1 LGDLVRNI
9 AFQVAY
15 DGTDLVGSQWQSEGR
30 SVQGELES
38 AWHRLHNEQV
48 RMTLAGRTDAGVH
61 ATGQVANTLTTSQ
74 RPLTTIVRAMNA
86 ILPADVAIVTAWDAP
101 HQFHAR
107 FWAER
112 RTYEY
117 VIDNGLVASP
127 LLRRTTLAV
136 ARPLDSDAMDAAAQV
151 LVGTHDFAAFTVGA
165 PVGTTIRR
173 CDQVS
178 CKRTTRDRQPLVVVR
193 LSANGFLRNMVR
205 IMVGTLVMVGT
216 GRLTTAGLHAI
227 LQGRNRQQAGLL
239 APAHGLTM
247 VAVDYPASA
256 LRPDPSH
263 VK

>member
-1 LGDLVRNI
+1 MGDLVRNI

-15 DGTDLVGSQWQSEGR
+15 DGTDLVGSQWQSAGR

-48 RMTLAGRTDAGVH
+48 RMMLAGRTDAGVH

-74 RPLTTIVRAMNA
+74 RSLTTIVRAMNA

-101 HQFHAR
+101 DQFHAR

-117 VIDNGLVASP
+117 VIDNGMVASP
-127 LLRRTTLAV
+127 LLRRTTMAV
-136 ARPLDSDAMDAAAQV
+136 ARSLDSDAMHAAAQV
-151 LVGTHDFAAFTVGA
+151 LIGTHDFAAFTVGA

-173 CDQVS
+173 CDQVT
-178 CKRTTRDRQPLVVVR
+178 CLRTTREGQPIVVIR

-205 IMVGTLVMVGT
+205 IIVGTLVMVGT
-216 GRLTTAGLHAI
+216 GRLSYAGLQTI
-227 LQGRNRQQAGLL
+227 LQGRDRQQAGLL

-247 VAVDYPASA
+247 VAVDYPTSA

-263 VK
+263 EK

>member
-1 LGDLVRNI
+1 VRNI

-74 RPLTTIVRAMNA
+74 RSLTTIVRAMNA

-107 FWAER
+107 YWAER

-136 ARPLDSDAMDAAAQV
+136 ARPLDSDAMHAAAQV

-173 CDQVS
+173 CDGVS
-178 CKRTTRDRQPLVVVR
+178 CIRTTRDRQPLVVR

-216 GRLTTAGLHAI
+216 GRLTTAGLLAI

>member
-1 LGDLVRNI
+1 MRNI

-15 DGTDLVGSQWQSEGR
+15 DGTDLVGSQWQSVGR

-61 ATGQVANTLTTSQ
+61 AIGQVANTLTTSQ
-74 RPLTTIVRAMNA
+74 RSLVTIVRAMNA
-86 ILPADVAIVTAWDAP
+86 ILPADIAIISAWDAP
-101 HQFHAR
+101 NQFHAR

-127 LLRRTTLAV
+127 LLRRTSLAV
-136 ARPLDSDAMDAAAQV
+136 ARPLASDAMHVAAQV

-165 PVGTTIRR
+165 PVGTTVRR

-178 CKRTTRDRQPLVVVR
+178 CRRTVRDGHALVVVR

-205 IMVGTLVMVGT
+205 IIVGTLITVGT
-216 GRLTTAGLHAI
+216 GRLTTAGLQVI
-227 LQGRNRQQAGLL
+227 LQGCNRQQAGLL

-256 LRPDPSH
+256 LRPDSSH
-263 VK
+263 EI

>member
-1 LGDLVRNI
+1 MRNI

-15 DGTDLVGSQWQSEGR
+15 DGTDLCGSQWQSEGR

-38 AWHRLHNEQV
+38 AWLRLHNEQV

-86 ILPADVAIVTAWDAP
+86 ILPADVAIVTAWEAP
-101 HQFHAR
+101 NQFHAR

-112 RTYEY
+112 RRYEY
-117 VIDNGLVASP
+117 VIDNGMVASP
-127 LLRRTTLAV
+127 LLRRTALAI
-136 ARPLDSDAMDAAAQV
+136 ARPLDSDAMHAAAQV

-165 PVGTTIRR
+165 PVGTTMRR
-173 CDQVS
+173 CDEVT
-178 CKRTTRDRQPLVVVR
+178 CLRTVRDRQPLVVVR

-205 IMVGTLVMVGT
+205 IMVGTLVLVGT
-216 GRLTTAGLHAI
+216 GRLTAAGLHTI
-227 LQGRNRQQAGLL
+227 LQGRNRQKAGLL

-263 VK
+263 EK